1 MPELMDLNGISIEPF
16 RGDLEA
22 LEKMAHH
29 SWRDEYG
36 ISSFPNLYR
45 PEFVRYLMGLAPDPR
60 HFIAA
65 YKGEEILAFLANI
78 PRTFAVGGQNV
89 RAILSC
95 LLVSRREYARKGL
108 AQAIIREAVRINQE
122 ITRYDLALLYL
133 ESGHRSSLLIEK
145 FKREGQPLLFLKKM
159 YVLGRV
165 LDLERVAYSEGL
177 KSWEKLAIKIW
188 GAHRLPE
195 DPKPE
200 GLNFEEL
207 GKTDLPEVLS
217 LLNSYNG
224 KADLAR
230 IWTGPEELRKEI
242 IYPGVSISLAIK
254 RGGRLVGLINYL
266 EHEHLGKSVERW
278 AWLNHLHLDLLD
290 SEEKRQVINYFLR
303 YLAARGTI
311 GVIEWNKGY
320 YSQGFL
326 YRSRFFPYLRSVN
339 LYAWIFN
346 PGLQLRKM
354 KKIYE
359 VQI

>member
-1 MPELMDLNGISIEPF
+1 MSEPNDFSGVSIEPF
-16 RGDLEA
+16 RGDLEG
-22 LEKMAHH
+22 LERMAHH

-36 ISSFPNLYR
+36 VASFPNLYR
-45 PEFVRYLMGLAPDPR
+45 PEFVRYLMGLAPDRR

-65 YKGEEILAFLANI
+65 YRGEEILAFLANI
-78 PRTFAVGGQNV
+78 PRTFVYRGQSF

-108 AQAIIREAVRINQE
+108 AQAIIKEAVRINQE

-145 FKREGQPLLFLKKM
+145 FRKEGQPLRFLKKM

-177 KSWEKLAIKIW
+177 KGWEKLAIKIW
-188 GAHRLPE
+188 GAHRLPQGLE
-195 DPKPE
+195 PE
-200 GLNFEEL
+200 GLSLEEL
-207 GKTDLPEVLS
+207 ETADLAEVLS
-217 LLNSYNG
+217 LLNSYVG
-224 KADLAR
+224 KVDLAR
-230 IWTGPEELRKEI
+230 LWTGTEELKKEI
-242 IYPGVSISLAIK
+242 IYPGVSRSLAVK
-254 RGGRLVGLINYL
+254 REGRLVGLINYL

-278 AWLNHLHLDLLD
+278 AWLNHLHLDLLG
-290 SEEKRQVINYFLR
+290 SKEKRAVMSCFLN
-303 YLAARGTI
+303 YLASRGTV

-326 YRSRFFPYLRSVN
+326 YRSRFFPYFRSVD

-346 PGLQLRKM
+346 NELCLDPM
-354 KKIYE
+354 KRIYE